1 MSIEEFGLDNDS
13 VKSNNFQK
21 FKGEKGKEYRIGLV
35 ADDLGKGFLGA
46 KTHYIEGAGTVV
58 CKSTSD
64 TEAICCTH
72 MYEGNVAKWKVGIP
86 IIVYRLSSDGKTLES
101 YKVVPWIFNDRVYNQ
116 LKTQHQEWG
125 LDQNDL
131 LLKCTDSQYQ
141 SFDIS
146 LKKGCIWR
154 KSDKLREEC
163 LAEAEKLRKQIKRNL
178 GRDLSMT
185 ELKEALG
192 IGEGGAGDAAADMDL
207 GDVAD
212 VLD

>member
-1 MSIEEFGLDNDS
+1 MAIEEFGLENDD

-21 FKGEKGKEYRIGLV
+21 FKGEKGKEYRVGLV
-35 ADDLGKGFLGA
+35 AEDLNKGFLGA
-46 KTHYIEGAGTVV
+46 KTHYIEGIGTIV

-64 TEAICCTH
+64 AEALCCSH
-72 MYEGNVAKWKVGIP
+72 GYEGNTPKWKIGIS
-86 IIVYRLSSDGKTLES
+86 IIVYNLSSDGTKLES
-101 YKVVPWIFNDRVYNQ
+101 YKVIPWIFNDRIYNQ

-141 SFDIS
+141 SFEIS
-146 LKKGCIWR
+146 LKKGCVWR
-154 KSDKLREEC
+154 KNSKIKEEC
-163 LAEAEKLRKQIKRNL
+163 LAEAEKQRKQIKRNL
-178 GRDLSMT
+178 GRDVSNT

-192 IGEGGAGDAAADMDL
+192 IGDGIGDAAAEVDL

-212 VLD
+212 ILD